1 MKARA
6 DTKGLPA
13 VFCCRTSSDSRPF
26 PLAFLYSFPATSAG
40 ATSEIKAGFG
50 KPRLLLAVY
59 PNLEPLSDLQG
70 GVKAPVGPASPPPVS
85 KPSKP
90 RPGRRG
96 DGAEERV
103 QSPSDLLSS
112 WGSMAGQNYTP
123 LFPSRAF
130 REGLKRGNYCLHP
143 VTGKAS
149 VFC

>member
-26 PLAFLYSFPATSAG
+26 PLSFLYSFPATSPG

-50 KPRLLLAVY
+50 KPRLLLTMY
-59 PNLEPLSDLQG
+59 PNLELLSDLQCDI
-70 GVKAPVGPASPPPVS
+70 KAPVGPASPPPVS
-85 KPSKP
+85 KP
-90 RPGRRG
+90 RPGKRG

-112 WGSMAGQNYTP
+112 LGSMAGQNYTP

-130 REGLKRGNYCLHP
+130 GEGLKRGNYCLHP

>member
-50 KPRLLLAVY
+50 KPVCSWPCTPTLSLSQTCRAVLKLPLALHRLRQSPNP
-59 PNLEPLSDLQG
+59 PNLGQAGEVMEQRNESR
-70 GVKAPVGPASPPPVS
+70 APRICSPPGAPWLDRITRLCS
-85 KPSKP
+85 H
-90 RPGRRG
+90 RG
-96 DGAEERV
+96 
-103 QSPSDLLSS
+103 
-112 WGSMAGQNYTP
+112 
-123 LFPSRAF
+123 AF
-130 REGLKRGNYCLHP
+130 GEGLKRGNYCLHP